1 MNNDGAIGTT
11 LQNEKYHVN
20 ISTADTYT
28 VESADNRSYDYILNP
43 NKLGRNNMYR
53 TLCVSVTGAQN
64 AEIALVGDYYTSEI
78 DCAILEGDTLTVLQN
93 DYITQIDL
101 ETVQII
107 ASYKL
112 DVFGTTFSIYRMPD
126 GYLIYGEIEIIKLDN
141 EFNVA
146 WKFSGRDIFVSVS
159 GKDAFEI
166 TPNSIKLYDFLD
178 NFYEIDFNGKTIRY
192 EDGNYYTAIT

>member
-64 AEIALVGDYYTSEI
+64 AEIALVGDYDTSEI

-112 DVFGTTFSIYRMPD
+112 DVFGTTFAIYHMPD

-141 EFNVA
+141 EFNTV
-146 WKFSGRDIFVSVS
+146 WKFSGRDIFVSIS
-159 GKDAFEI
+159 GKNAFEL
-166 TPNSIKLYDFLD
+166 TERSIKLYDFED
-178 NFYEIDFNGKTIRY
+178 NFYELDF
-192 EDGNYYTAIT
+192 DGNLIREESKG

>member
-64 AEIALVGDYYTSEI
+64 AEIALVGDYDTSEI

-112 DVFGTTFSIYRMPD
+112 DVFGTTFAIYYMPD

-141 EFNVA
+141 EFNTV
-146 WKFSGRDIFVSVS
+146 WKFSGRDIFVSIS
-159 GKDAFEI
+159 GKNAFEL
-166 TPNSIKLYDFLD
+166 TERSIKLYDFED
-178 NFYEIDFNGKTIRY
+178 NFYELDF
-192 EDGNYYTAIT
+192 DGNLIREESKG